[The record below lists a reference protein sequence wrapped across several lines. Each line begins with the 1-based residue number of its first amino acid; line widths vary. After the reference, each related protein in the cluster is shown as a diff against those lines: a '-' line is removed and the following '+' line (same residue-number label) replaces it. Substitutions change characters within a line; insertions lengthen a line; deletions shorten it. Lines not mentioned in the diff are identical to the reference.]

1 MFDRALEAYR
11 AAVVWW
17 VDTASRFAVAVLL
30 AATAATAATSYY
42 TVKNLAIN
50 TDTNSMLSRDLPF
63 REAQDELRAA
73 FPQLSGL
80 LMVVVEAEN
89 PDLTEDATAA
99 IAARLKTRPDLYKTV
114 YHPGGDPFFQE
125 NGLLFLDVD
134 ELVDLADE
142 LTSAQPLLA
151 TLAQDPSLRG
161 LASVLV
167 DILEGVADGTTEVK
181 DIDLVFDGVV
191 DTIEAQIAGR
201 HHYLSWKKLMQGGE
215 VTREQRRQFIILQPR
230 LDHSR
235 FQPAGPA
242 MDFIRISAIELGYDQ
257 AHGVRVRLT
266 ASVALAH
273 EEIRSVS
280 KGAGLAGLLSLLL
293 VAVLLGVGLRS
304 VKLVLATLLTLV
316 YGLVWTAAFAIAA
329 IGYLN
334 LMSVAFAVL
343 FVGLGVDFGIH
354 FALRYREEVERGV
367 DNAAALR
374 GAARGVGDALT
385 LCALM
390 AAIGFYSFIPT
401 AYTGVSELGL
411 ISGTGMFIALFAS
424 FTVLPAVLAILP
436 LRGRGGGGGER
447 RIAAVERALERGA
460 GGIVMGA
467 CVLGAVGLV
476 FAVQTRF
483 DFNPFSLK
491 DPTTESV
498 QTMLDLF
505 AESDASPF
513 TIAILAADADAAATT
528 AERLERL
535 PEVDR
540 AITLK
545 DYVPDQQDE
554 KIEIIEEVGM
564 FLLPVLTVAD
574 PTAAPDVDLRRE
586 MRRLD
591 RALAIFA
598 ATPVAGDYPSTGR
611 LAAALAAFEDRFSGN
626 GSALFELQD
635 RLLATLGKRL
645 SVLERALQA
654 RPIALDD
661 LPDLVVARQLAAD
674 GRSRIEVYPTE
685 DISDNDALRRFVSA
699 VQAIAPRATDTPV
712 TLLGAGDA
720 VVDALRRAV
729 LLAVVLI
736 ALALVGLLRSPMDA
750 TLVLLPL
757 LLAGILTVA
766 ATVWFD
772 VPFNFANV
780 IVLPLLLG
788 LGVAS
793 GIHLVMRHRVEGDG
807 SSALQRTSLLQTST
821 PRAVLFSALTTIGS
835 FGTLAISSHRG
846 TSSMGLLLTI
856 TIGLTLV
863 CTLIVLPAMLA
874 LSRRRRQRLAA
885 ATGGTGALDGSIG
898 VG

>member
-1 MFDRALEAYR
+1 MFDRALESYR

-17 VDTASRFAVAVLL
+17 VDTARRFAVVVLL
-30 AATAATAATSYY
+30 AATAATVATSYY

-134 ELVDLADE
+134 DLVDLADE

-151 TLAQDPSLRG
+151 TLAQDPTLRG

-167 DILEGVADGTTEVK
+167 DILEGVVDGTTEVK

-242 MDFIRISAIELGYDQ
+242 MEFIRTSAIELGYDQ
-257 AHGVRVRLT
+257 AHGVSVRLT

-280 KGAGLAGLLSLLL
+280 EGAGLAGLLSLLL

-354 FALRYREEVERGV
+354 FALRYREEIERGV

-401 AYTGVSELGL
+401 AYTGVSQLGL
-411 ISGTGMFIALFAS
+411 ISGTGMFVALFAS
-424 FTVLPAVLAILP
+424 FTVLPAILAILP
-436 LRGRGGGGGER
+436 LRARASGGGER
-447 RIAAVERALERGA
+447 RIAAAERALERGA
-460 GGIVMGA
+460 GGIVIGA

-476 FAVQTRF
+476 FAVQSRF

-513 TIAILAADADAAATT
+513 TIAILAADADAAA
-528 AERLERL
+528 AIARRLKRL

-586 MRRLD
+586 MRRLNQ
-591 RALAIFA
+591 ALAIFA
-598 ATPVAGDYPSTGR
+598 ATPAAGDYPSTGR
-611 LAAALAAFEDRFSGN
+611 LAVALAAFEDRFPGN
-626 GSALFELQD
+626 GSARLELQD

-645 SVLERALQA
+645 SILERALQA
-654 RPIALDD
+654 RPIGLDD

-674 GRSRIEVYPTE
+674 GRSRIEVYPAE
-685 DISDNDALRRFVSA
+685 DISDNDALRRFVTA

-736 ALALVGLLRSPMDA
+736 ALALVGLLRSPLDA

-793 GIHLVMRHRVEGDG
+793 GIHLVMRHRVERAG
-807 SSALQRTSLLQTST
+807 SSLLQTST

-856 TIGLTLV
+856 TIGLTLA

-874 LSRRRRQRLAA
+874 LSRRRRQRHAA
-885 ATGGTGALDGSIG
+885 ATGATEARDGSIG